1 MDPQP
6 ERAYPGGNAIL
17 DRLTPV
23 ERADLLPGLNTFFE
37 EESNVLH
44 ERDEAIGGVHF
55 PIDAVYSVVVEL
67 ERGQMYEVD
76 VVGRAGAAGIEL
88 AIGARSAMRTVL
100 CQAAGRVAHISGAE
114 FMRALERSP
123 AFLTA
128 VRESLRR
135 QWFASE
141 QTVACNF
148 AHSIEQRA
156 ARWILMMQD
165 QTGRDRFPMRAE
177 FLSMMLGV
185 PDTHVHAPLAV
196 LAELGCI
203 RYAWEELTVVSR
215 DALLEHVCMCY
226 EGPPVSP

>member
-1 MDPQP
+1 MDPQAAAG
-6 ERAYPGGNAIL
+6 AYPGGNAIL
-17 DRLTPV
+17 DRLTPA
-23 ERADLLPGLNTFFE
+23 ERAALLPGLSVFFE
-37 EESNVLH
+37 EESSVLH
-44 ERDEAIGGVHF
+44 ARDEAIGGVHF

-88 AIGARSAMRTVL
+88 ALGARAARRTVL
-100 CQAAGRVAHISGAE
+100 CQASGRVAQIPGAE
-114 FMRALERSP
+114 FMRALDRSP
-123 AFLTA
+123 AFLAA

-135 QWFASE
+135 QWFESE

-185 PDTHVHAPLAV
+185 PDAQVCGPLAA
-196 LAELGCI
+196 LAELDCI
-203 RYAWEELTVVSR
+203 RYANEEITVFSR
-215 DALLEHVCMCY
+215 EALLEQVCICY
-226 EGPPVSP
+226 EGPP